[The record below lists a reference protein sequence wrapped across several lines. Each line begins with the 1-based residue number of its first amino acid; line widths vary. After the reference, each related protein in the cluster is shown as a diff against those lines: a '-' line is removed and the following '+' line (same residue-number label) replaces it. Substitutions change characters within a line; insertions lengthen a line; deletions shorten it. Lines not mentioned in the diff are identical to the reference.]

1 MKNIFSDKKNKELLT
16 KILHEIS
23 CIRDKSTIIAFTP
36 DNTGYSWLGVKNG
49 TMALFPENVICLPQN
64 YSNSV
69 FSKKNILRISKFIA
83 NLKFDKIIFR
93 GFPLYFEILI
103 RR

>member
-23 CIRDKSTIIAFTP
+23 YVREKSTTIAFTP

-69 FSKKNILRISKFIA
+69 FNKKK
-83 NLKFDKIIFR
+83 
-93 GFPLYFEILI
+93 YFKNFQIYCKS
-103 RR
+103 